1 MGRAPSKPS
10 PKPQAHATLPPKP
23 AAPAPALARGSSSR
37 GSSSSGGSRP
47 RGGGGGGGGGSG
59 SGGEGGGER
68 ARVTA
73 DADLAWLRW
82 LRTSGAGQF
91 YGADT
96 ATPARRCPLP
106 APHVPPALP
115 ANVPLPYFESVC
127 PPDPSHPFCAPYHPL
142 PPLIPQN
149 RFGVPVPRLAPKRP
163 APATAPCRSVVSDL
177 FSWRFVQLW
186 LMIIMSATSGINIA
200 SSYKTFALKQPNLNS
215 EAFLALVGSIA
226 ALGGNAAGRFFWG
239 FMSDKFG
246 FRRCFLTLTALQAST
261 MLGYRKLAERR
272 LTFALGTQVM
282 LFCMS
287 GNFVMFPA
295 HCFRTFGAN
304 GAAVYSFLFTAFGSA
319 ALLGPVLTKALLAK
333 GGYALAYNVFAA
345 LSLLALLLGSL
356 V

>member
-1 MGRAPSKPS
+1 VS
-10 PKPQAHATLPPKP
+10 
-23 AAPAPALARGSSSR
+23 
-37 GSSSSGGSRP
+37 
-47 RGGGGGGGGGSG
+47 
-59 SGGEGGGER
+59 
-68 ARVTA
+68 
-73 DADLAWLRW
+73 D
-82 LRTSGAGQF
+82 
-91 YGADT
+91 
-96 ATPARRCPLP
+96 
-106 APHVPPALP
+106 
-115 ANVPLPYFESVC
+115 
-127 PPDPSHPFCAPYHPL
+127 
-142 PPLIPQN
+142 
-149 RFGVPVPRLAPKRP
+149 

-177 FSWRFVQLW
+177 CSWRFAQLW

-226 ALGGNAAGRFFWG
+226 ALGGNAAGRVFLG
-239 FMSDKFG
+239 AMSDKFG

-261 MLGYRKLAERR
+261 MLVYRKLAERR
-272 LTFALGTQVM
+272 LTFALGTQAM

>member
-1 MGRAPSKPS
+1 MAPMAANVGCRPVLRRRYR
-10 PKPQAHATLPPKP
+10 HAGT
-23 AAPAPALARGSSSR
+23 
-37 GSSSSGGSRP
+37 
-47 RGGGGGGGGGSG
+47 
-59 SGGEGGGER
+59 
-68 ARVTA
+68 
-73 DADLAWLRW
+73 
-82 LRTSGAGQF
+82 
-91 YGADT
+91 
-96 ATPARRCPLP
+96 PLP
-106 APHVPPALP
+106 AARAARAARERLLAKLGSERLLCPNLEP
-115 ANVPLPYFESVC
+115 VC
-127 PPDPSHPFCAPYHPL
+127 LPDPSHPSCAPCHPL
-142 PPLIPQN
+142 PPPFWQN
-149 RFGVPVPRLAPKRP
+149 RFGVPLPRLAPKRP
-163 APATAPCRSVVSDL
+163 APATAPCRSIVSDAPATAPCRSVVSDL
-177 FSWRFVQLW
+177 CSWRFAQLW

-239 FMSDKFG
+239 AMSDKFG

-261 MLGYRKLAERR
+261 MLVYRKLAERR

>member
-1 MGRAPSKPS
+1 M
-10 PKPQAHATLPPKP
+10 PP
-23 AAPAPALARGSSSR
+23 
-37 GSSSSGGSRP
+37 
-47 RGGGGGGGGGSG
+47 
-59 SGGEGGGER
+59 
-68 ARVTA
+68 
-73 DADLAWLRW
+73 
-82 LRTSGAGQF
+82 
-91 YGADT
+91 
-96 ATPARRCPLP
+96 
-106 APHVPPALP
+106 
-115 ANVPLPYFESVC
+115 
-127 PPDPSHPFCAPYHPL
+127 PFW
-142 PPLIPQN
+142 QN
-149 RFGVPVPRLAPKRP
+149 RFGVPLPRLAPKRP

-177 FSWRFVQLW
+177 CSWRFAQLW

-239 FMSDKFG
+239 AMSDKFG

-261 MLGYRKLAERR
+261 MLVYRKLAERR